1 MAGQNPINLILE
13 ELSKNGKK
21 FEYILDK
28 ILKVGVSIMNNT
40 EELKE
45 ELIGFDDIYQTCIV
59 DVNLSYWLEVSHG
72 KLHYEKG
79 VNPQALFKMVF
90 SKDLFI
96 KILKDEIG
104 GADAFMKGK
113 IKVEGSLS
121 QGLRYIKLF
130 RTFFKY
136 LSKKNGLD
144 YLTSI

>member
-1 MAGQNPINLILE
+1 MAGQNPINLISE

-28 ILKVGVSIMNNT
+28 IIKAGVAIMNNT

-45 ELIGFDDIYQTCIV
+45 ELIGFDDIYQTCIF
-59 DVNLSYWLEVSHG
+59 DAGLSYWLEVSHG

-79 VNPQALFKMVF
+79 VNPQALFKMIF

-136 LSKKNGLD
+136 LIKKNRFD

>member
-1 MAGQNPINLILE
+1 MAGQNPINIILE
-13 ELSKNGKK
+13 ELGKNGKK

-28 ILKVGVSIMNNT
+28 IIKAGVSIVNNT

-45 ELIGFDDIYQTCIV
+45 ELIGFDDIYQTCIL
-59 DVNLSYWLEVSHG
+59 DANLSYWLEVSHG
-72 KLHYEKG
+72 ELHYEKG
-79 VNPQALFKMVF
+79 VNLKALFKMVF

-96 KILKDEIG
+96 KILKDEIS

-136 LSKKNGLD
+136 LSKKNGLN

>member
-28 ILKVGVSIMNNT
+28 ILKAGVSIMNNT

-45 ELIGFDDIYQTCIV
+45 ELIGFDDIYQTCII

-136 LSKKNGLD
+136 LIKKNGLN

>member
-1 MAGQNPINLILE
+1 MAGQNPLNLILE
-13 ELSKNGKK
+13 DLSKNGKK
-21 FEYILDK
+21 FEYVLDK
-28 ILKVGVSIMNNT
+28 IIKAGVAIMNNT

-45 ELIGFDDIYQTCIV
+45 ELIGFDDIYQTCIF
-59 DVNLSYWLEVSHG
+59 DLNLSYWLEVSHG
-72 KLHYEKG
+72 KLCYEKG

-136 LSKKNGLD
+136 LSKKNGLN

>member
-1 MAGQNPINLILE
+1 MASPNPLNLILE

-21 FEYILDK
+21 FEYILDRIIK
-28 ILKVGVSIMNNT
+28 AGVSIMNNT

-45 ELIGFDDIYQTCIV
+45 ELMGFDDIYQTYIF
-59 DVNLSYWLEVSHG
+59 DANLSYWLEVSRG

-79 VNPQALFKMVF
+79 VNPKALFKMVF
-90 SKDLFI
+90 SKDLFV

-136 LSKKNGLD
+136 LSKKNGFN

>member
-13 ELSKNGKK
+13 DLSKNGKK

-28 ILKVGVSIMNNT
+28 ILKAGVSIMNTT

-45 ELIGFDDIYQTCIV
+45 ELIGFDDIYQTCIF
-59 DVNLSYWLEVSHG
+59 DANLSYWLEVSHG

-136 LSKKNGLD
+136 LTKKNGFK
-144 YLTSI
+144 

>member
-1 MAGQNPINLILE
+1 MAGQNPINLL
-13 ELSKNGKK
+13 LDDLGKNTKR
-21 FEYILDK
+21 FESILDK
-28 ILKVGVSIMNNT
+28 IIKAIVSITNNT

-45 ELIGFDDIYQTCIV
+45 ELIGFDDIYQTCIF
-59 DVNLSYWLEVSHG
+59 DADLSYWLEVSEG

-79 VNPQALFKMVF
+79 VNPQALFKMIF

-104 GADAFMKGK
+104 GTDAFMKGK

-121 QGLRYIKLF
+121 QGLRFIKLF

-136 LSKKNGLD
+136 LIKKNGIT
-144 YLTSI
+144 YLTRI

>member
-1 MAGQNPINLILE
+1 MAGQNPLNLILE
-13 ELSKNGKK
+13 DLSKNGKK
-21 FEYILDK
+21 FEYVLDK
-28 ILKVGVSIMNNT
+28 IIKAGVAIMNDT

-45 ELIGFDDIYQTCIV
+45 ELIGFDDIYQTCIF

-79 VNPQALFKMVF
+79 VNSQALFKMVF

-136 LSKKNGLD
+136 LSKKNGLN